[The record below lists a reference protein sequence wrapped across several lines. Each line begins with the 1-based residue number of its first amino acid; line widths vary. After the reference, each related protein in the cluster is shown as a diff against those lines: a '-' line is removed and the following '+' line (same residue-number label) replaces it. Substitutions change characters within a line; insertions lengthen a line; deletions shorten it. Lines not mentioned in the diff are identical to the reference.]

1 MSLNYYP
8 AFINLREKQCVVV
21 GGGKVAERKVLALI
35 RSGAEVKVIS
45 PAITGILEKC
55 KQEGRIRQIKR
66 NYKKGDLKDAFLVIA
81 ATSDKMLNRRVSDEA
96 PFLVNVVDMPEIANF
111 IVPSVI
117 SRGALTI
124 AISTSG
130 KSPAAAR
137 AIRKEIELQY
147 GSDFSLFLDFL
158 GDVRK
163 NAMKK
168 ISDKKTR
175 ERFLKDIASQKI
187 LGILRE
193 NGFVSA
199 KEIIIN
205 KMHGAFRSK

>member
-45 PAITGILEKC
+45 PAITGILEKY
-55 KQEGRIRQIKR
+55 KQEGRIRHIKR

-81 ATSDKMLNRRVSDEA
+81 ATSDKMLNKRVSDEA

-111 IVPSVI
+111 IVPSVV

-205 KMHGAFRSK
+205 KMHRAFRSK